1 MTAPV
6 SIDQSE
12 ASIDQS
18 EAEYIDHSGDG
29 LVGGT
34 GGWPAVHCKHH
45 RHGAFLCRDEET
57 CEDKKK
63 VSNKRK
69 EEEEEKQDVEILTI
83 MS

>member
-12 ASIDQS
+12 ASITK
-18 EAEYIDHSGDG
+18 YIDHSGDG
-29 LVGGT
+29 LVGGA
-34 GGWPAVHCKHH
+34 GGGPAVHCKHH
-45 RHGAFLCRDEET
+45 RHGAILCRDET
-57 CEDKKK
+57 NNKKEK

-83 MS
+83 ML